1 MMHWMSVKS
10 RNLWHC
16 ALKESSSYFC
26 YTRIFMMLEILVVW
40 ACSIFVILEECEKST
55 SVGLN
60 KVFMAAHDSIKLLS
74 NIIHSSKTF
83 MMELNRIPVEEINSL
98 T

>member
-1 MMHWMSVKS
+1 
-10 RNLWHC
+10 
-16 ALKESSSYFC
+16 
-26 YTRIFMMLEILVVW
+26 MLAILVVW
-40 ACSIFVILEECEKST
+40 ACSIFVILEECEQST

-60 KVFMAAHDSIKLLS
+60 KVFMVAHDSTKLLS